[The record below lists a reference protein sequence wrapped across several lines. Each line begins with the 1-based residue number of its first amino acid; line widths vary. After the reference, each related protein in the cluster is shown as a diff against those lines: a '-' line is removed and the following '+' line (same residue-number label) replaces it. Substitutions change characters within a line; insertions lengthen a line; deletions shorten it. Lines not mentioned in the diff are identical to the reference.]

1 MMIRIFFISAI
12 LSLSFL
18 SFACND
24 QAQTEEPREVQ
35 TDKSEEKQKPI
46 DNAQDNLQTAA
57 DFALKNSKGET
68 IRLSSFED
76 KVIILN
82 FWATWCGPC
91 RREIPGFVDLY
102 RKYNEEG
109 LEIIGVSVDQ
119 NGWEAVKPFV
129 ENYKVNYPIL
139 MFNHKVIGDYGG
151 IRGIPTTFI
160 IDRKGKIVEKIVG
173 LRPDSYFEKRV
184 KELL

>member
-1 MMIRIFFISAI
+1 MSKILFTSII
-12 LSLSFL
+12 LSLGFILFS
-18 SFACND
+18 CNN
-24 QAQTEEPREVQ
+24 QAQTEEAKPVQ
-35 TDKSEEKQKPI
+35 TNKTEQKEDTESEKQVNFQKAP
-46 DNAQDNLQTAA
+46 

-68 IRLSSFED
+68 IHLSSFED

-91 RREIPGFVDLY
+91 RREIPGFVNLY
-102 RKYNEEG
+102 KKYNEEG

-119 NGWEAVKPFV
+119 NGWEAVNPFV
-129 ENYKVNYPIL
+129 KNYNINYPIL
-139 MFNHKVIGDYGG
+139 MFNHNVVRDYGG

-160 IDRKGKIVEKIVG
+160 INREGKIIEKIVG
-173 LRPDSYFEKRV
+173 LRPDAYFEQKV

>member
-1 MMIRIFFISAI
+1 MLKILIVSVI
-12 LSLSFL
+12 LSASVVLFS
-18 SFACND
+18 CDN
-24 QAQTEEPREVQ
+24 QAQTKEIDSVQ
-35 TDKSEEKQKPI
+35 TKETKPKE
-46 DNAQDNLQTAA
+46 DTERKTQNNFKKAP

-68 IRLSSFED
+68 VRLSSFEN

-102 RKYNEEG
+102 NNYNEKG

-119 NGWEAVKPFV
+119 NGWDAVKPFV
-129 ENYKVNYPIL
+129 ENYKINYPIL
-139 MFNHKVIGDYGG
+139 IFNHKVIMDYGG

-160 IDRKGKIVEKIVG
+160 INREGQIIEKIVG
-173 LRPDSYFEKRV
+173 LRPDAYFVQKV